1 MKVTYI
7 KLAKIK
13 KLDEEVKYIVPT
25 NRNGERTKINGKT
38 LKKVGAYAG
47 QENGMVYATINE
59 QLIDKINE
67 LVDAVNKLRRS
78 SNEYYR
84 KD

>member
-25 NRNGERTKINGKT
+25 NRDGEHAKINGKT
-38 LKKVGAYAG
+38 LKKMGGYAG
-47 QENGMVYATINE
+47 QENGILYATINE

-67 LVDAVNKLRRS
+67 LIEAVNELRGS

-84 KD
+84 KN